1 MRTLTIALLAT
12 TLSAGV
18 ALAQPL
24 TRYDGFVEAPA
35 PFVSDEARLI
45 GSPADAPN
53 REAIFESSAKGGN
66 AERTQ
71 RTVPNLG
78 NTAGGPAV
86 F

>member
-1 MRTLTIALLAT
+1 LP
-12 TLSAGV
+12 SD
-18 ALAQPL
+18 
-24 TRYDGFVEAPA
+24 DGG
-35 PFVSDEARLI
+35 RLI